1 MKKPIIFTPEE
12 KALLLSKTDSKLV
25 ARQEKAA
32 PRSKID
38 DLAEEI
44 INMLDSE
51 WDHHYPVDCSSFMDR
66 LVREF
71 LANYGVKVISYTYK
85 PTEVYITA
93 NHPKKLSTDMVD
105 TCVSILEK
113 IKNQKHKI
121 KPVDLFDP
129 AAPLEI
135 VDTTVPTVPEKEVMY
150 GPIVAPKVKVIV
162 SEDNIVIPEVKVV
175 VTTTNELETEAVKK
189 VEVSSFHPV
198 VLSDTML
205 FELA

>member
-44 INMLDSE
+44 IEMLDSE
-51 WDHHYPVDCSSFMDR
+51 WDYHYPIDCSSFMDR
-66 LVREF
+66 LIREF
-71 LANYGVKVISYTYK
+71 LTNYGVRVISYTYK
-85 PTEVYITA
+85 PTEVHINA
-93 NHPKKLSTDMVD
+93 DHPKKLSPEMVD

-113 IKNQKHKI
+113 IKDQKHKI
-121 KPVDLFDP
+121 KPVDLFD
-129 AAPLEI
+129 ASAPLEI
-135 VDTTVPTVPEKEVMY
+135 VDPAAPEKEIVFE
-150 GPIVAPKVKVIV
+150 PIIAPEVKVIV

-175 VTTTNELETEAVKK
+175 VTTSNELEKEEQQV
-189 VEVSSFHPV
+189 VVNSFHPV
-198 VLSDTML
+198 ILSDTLL
-205 FELA
+205 FELV